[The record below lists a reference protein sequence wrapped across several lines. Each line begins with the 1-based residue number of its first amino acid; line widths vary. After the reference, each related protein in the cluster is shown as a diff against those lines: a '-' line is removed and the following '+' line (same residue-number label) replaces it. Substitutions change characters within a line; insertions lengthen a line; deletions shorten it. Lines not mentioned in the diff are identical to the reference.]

1 MVHATEEGVRT
12 LVLDA
17 ELRVHGDSTYRWEP
31 TEDWP
36 EAFFVPHTGQ
46 SACPPVHLYWEECLV
61 YIIYLF
67 LATCVNLDFG
77 LNSAQGPQTQLPLKL
92 KEESVPL
99 HPLPRHVSQKII
111 LEPQS
116 QELHS

>member
-1 MVHATEEGVRT
+1 MEMVHATEEGVKT

-17 ELRVHGDSTYRWEP
+17 ELGVHGGITYRWEP

-36 EAFFVPHTGQ
+36 EAFFVPHTGR
-46 SACPPVHLYWEECLV
+46 SLGKSVYCTLY
-61 YIIYLF
+61 ILF

-99 HPLPRHVSQKII
+99 HPLPRLIFLRK
-111 LEPQS
+111 
-116 QELHS
+116 